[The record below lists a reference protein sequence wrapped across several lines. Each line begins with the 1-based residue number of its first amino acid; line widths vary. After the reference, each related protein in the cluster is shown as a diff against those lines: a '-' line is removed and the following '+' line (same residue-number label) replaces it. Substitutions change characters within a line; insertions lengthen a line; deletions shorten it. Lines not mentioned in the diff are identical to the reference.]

1 MMKMHSQQA
10 DGFRLLALRGRTL
23 LTTAILVV
31 LGLAVSAHA
40 QPRVVVSIEPYRD
53 AVQRLLGDDATVE
66 VLLPPGASPHA
77 YDPTPRQV
85 AGLADA
91 DLVIVN
97 GGLDGWVLAMVD
109 ALGGDVPVFVAI
121 ESLPLSELV
130 AGDHEHDHDHADDE
144 QRRRADEDHADE
156 EHADEEHADEE
167 HAEEDRADVPASY
180 GDVNPHVWLDPG
192 HMRTIVAAI
201 AERLSEL
208 DPARADAIAQR
219 SATYLAELDA
229 LDTEIARTLAPVAG
243 APFVPFHDAWPYF
256 AAHFGLDLIV
266 EIEPFPGREP
276 TARELADAIDTIQRA
291 GAAAVFSEVQLAE
304 RAARVLADEAGVRL
318 GVLDPIGGAPG
329 RRSYA
334 ELLRYNAAVI
344 LEALRPDADR
354 P

>member
-1 MMKMHSQQA
+1 MLVFPGAGGYPRDVMTMHSQQ
-10 DGFRLLALRGRTL
+10 DTTIRHVSLRGLGGRTG
-23 LTTAILVV
+23 LTILVLV
-31 LGLAVSAHA
+31 IASLAVTAHA

-53 AVQRLLGDDATVE
+53 AVQRLLGDDVDVD

-97 GGLDGWVLAMVD
+97 GGLDGWVIEMVE
-109 ALGGDVPVFVAI
+109 ALGGDVPVFVAM
-121 ESLPLSELV
+121 EALEL
-130 AGDHEHDHDHADDE
+130 GELIGGDHDHGNADE
-144 QRRRADEDHADE
+144 RADGDAP
-156 EHADEEHADEE
+156 
-167 HAEEDRADVPASY
+167 DVPAGY

-192 HMRTIVAAI
+192 HMRTIVTAI
-201 AERLSEL
+201 AGRLSEL
-208 DPARADAIAQR
+208 DPARAHAIGER
-219 SATYLAELDA
+219 SATYLDELAALDA
-229 LDTEIARTLAPVAG
+229 EVADMLAPVAG

-256 AAHFGLDLIV
+256 ALHFGLDLIV

-276 TARELADAIDTIQRA
+276 TARELAGAIDTIERT

-334 ELLRYNAAVI
+334 ELLRYNAAGI
-344 LEALRPDADR
+344 LVALRPDADR